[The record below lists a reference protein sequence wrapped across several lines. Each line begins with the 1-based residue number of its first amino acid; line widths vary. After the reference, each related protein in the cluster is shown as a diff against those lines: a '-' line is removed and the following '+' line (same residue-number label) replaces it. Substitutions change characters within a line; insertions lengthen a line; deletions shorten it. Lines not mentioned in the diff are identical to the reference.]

1 MNDQEI
7 NERLEELEAELQ
19 DAVDALG
26 RAEADLN
33 DNDDET
39 TFSPE
44 YISDCES
51 DVNRVKCA
59 IAEVVATMIL
69 GLPFPLI

>member
-1 MNDQEI
+1 MNDEDL
-7 NERLEELEAELQ
+7 NEKIEDLEAELQ

-33 DNDDET
+33 DNDGENAV
-39 TFSPE
+39 SPE

-51 DVNRVKCA
+51 DVNRLKCA
-59 IAEVVATMIL
+59 IAEVAATMIL
-69 GLPFPLI
+69 GMPFPL

>member
-33 DNDDET
+33 DSDGKNAV
-39 TFSPE
+39 SPVYLLRCQGNVE
-44 YISDCES
+44 
-51 DVNRVKCA
+51 RVKIA
-59 IAEVVATMIL
+59 LAEVVAAMLCKI
-69 GLPFPLI
+69 PFPLI

>member
-7 NERLEELEAELQ
+7 NERLEELESELQ

-33 DNDDET
+33 DNDSENVV
-39 TFSPE
+39 SPE
-44 YISDCES
+44 YILNCKSE
-51 DVNRVKCA
+51 VERVKCA